1 MRTWGGVV
9 IKLPRH
15 VKALR
20 IVSLDQAALAIAGLI
35 DDVESVEQAV
45 SGNYVNHSVASTY
58 REVIIQAI
66 KLKEINPFEVF
77 IVKESHPW
85 ACYDPYEQI
94 PDGTAMLINND
105 EIKMSTPIND
115 ATFYA
120 KDIWSW
126 VENELNDEANYS
138 SESNNE
144 LIKSDISSENSEV
157 NTWGEFERKAT
168 SLMFIAG
175 LAIALE
181 KTGKPYK
188 HGLKINKSRV
198 AEAAINAI
206 NDYGHG
212 TTISDKTLRNLID
225 EALDMYA
232 QKLVED

>member
-1 MRTWGGVV
+1 M
-9 IKLPRH
+9 IKLPKH

-20 IVSLDQAALAIAGLI
+20 IVSLDQAALAMAGLV

-45 SGNYVNHSVASTY
+45 SDNYVNHPVASTY

-77 IVKESHPW
+77 IVKESHAW
-85 ACYDPYEQI
+85 ACYDPYEHI

-105 EIKMSTPIND
+105 EIKMFTPISD

-126 VENELNDEANYS
+126 VDNELNNEPNYF
-138 SESNNE
+138 SESSNE

-157 NTWGEFERKAT
+157 NTWEEFSNKDNK
-168 SLMFIAG
+168 LMFIAG
-175 LAIALE
+175 LAIAL
-181 KTGKPYK
+181 KKSSPKYK
-188 HGLKINKSRV
+188 NGSKLNKSRI
-198 AEAAINAI
+198 AESAINAI

-212 TTISDKTLRNLID
+212 TTISDKTLRTYITK
-225 EALDMYA
+225 ALDIHA
-232 QKLVED
+232 QKLEED

>member
-1 MRTWGGVV
+1 M
-9 IKLPRH
+9 IKLPKH
-15 VKALR
+15 IKALR
-20 IVSLDQAALAIAGLI
+20 IVSLDQVALAMAGLI

-45 SGNYVNHSVASTY
+45 NGNYVNHSVASTY

-66 KLKEINPFEVF
+66 KLKEINPLEVF
-77 IVKESHPW
+77 IEKVNHSG
-85 ACYDPYEQI
+85 ADYDNYEHI
-94 PDGTAMLINND
+94 SNGTPMLINND
-105 EIKMSTPIND
+105 KIKMFTPISD

-126 VENELNDEANYS
+126 VENELNDEANYP

-144 LIKSDISSENSEV
+144 LVKNEILSGNSEI
-157 NTWGEFERKAT
+157 NTWGKFERKAT

-188 HGLKINKSRV
+188 HGSKINKSRV

-206 NDYGHG
+206 NDYGNG
-212 TTISDKTLRNLID
+212 TTISNRTLRDLID

-232 QKLVED
+232 QKL